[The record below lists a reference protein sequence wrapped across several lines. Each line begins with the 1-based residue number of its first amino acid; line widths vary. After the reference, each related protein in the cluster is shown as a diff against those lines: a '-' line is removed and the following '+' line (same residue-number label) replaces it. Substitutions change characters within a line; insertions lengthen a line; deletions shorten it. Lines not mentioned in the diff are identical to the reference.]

1 LTPELIDLNDIIDDA
16 IASAMKELREK
27 NLLLRVDITDDLPEF
42 EADRA
47 ALEKVLALLLKNAGT
62 CTAVEG
68 EITLRARAELKERE
82 PGYILIQVS
91 DTGAGI
97 PPDDLPHIFS
107 TVYRQRHKDI
117 PGVGV
122 SAEDLAE
129 VKVAVEAHGGRI
141 WVDSLV
147 GQGSTF
153 STLFPLAEEGL
164 GVR

>member
-1 LTPELIDLNDIIDDA
+1 
-16 IASAMKELREK
+16 
-27 NLLLRVDITDDLPEF
+27 
-42 EADRA
+42 
-47 ALEKVLALLLKNAGT
+47 
-62 CTAVEG
+62 
-68 EITLRARAELKERE
+68 
-82 PGYILIQVS
+82 
-91 DTGAGI
+91 
-97 PPDDLPHIFS
+97 LPHIFS
-107 TVYRQRHKDI
+107 IVYRQRHKDI
-117 PGVGV
+117 PGIGV